1 MKDNFEHKEQRYG
14 TCFRGREVFNYWV
27 ELGIWFNPDAVPFM
41 RVDASSDLVEA
52 NLRDKITDIISESYY
67 NCSYKLQ
74 RALYCHICEKDEHY
88 LYHHYD
94 VNFYQYNSL
103 EDISNIDLGEDRDKI
118 LKVVVSYIRD
128 LVTEHAADEI
138 CGDDPDTYLA
148 PGPGVKSIVMSDDF

>member
-1 MKDNFEHKEQRYG
+1 
-14 TCFRGREVFNYWV
+14 
-27 ELGIWFNPDAVPFM
+27 M
-41 RVDASSDLVEA
+41 RQKDLVKSFLLVH
-52 NLRDKITDIISESYY
+52 NNTL
-67 NCSYKLQ
+67 
-74 RALYCHICEKDEHY
+74 HY

-138 CGDDPDTYLA
+138 CGDDFDTFLA